1 MNSKPK
7 IDQEDFE
14 WTAAELKA
22 AKKFADLPKSLQTK
36 LASRKPRGTQVLPTK
51 ISTTIRLSSEVIDS
65 FKATGAGWQTR
76 IDLALKEWLK
86 EHELASWKAWL
97 ILLSVAEP
105 FKGYATY
112 AWGSW
117 PHWVGLDALDR
128 QGCHYRLGDEHH
140 QNVYPNTSCLSH
152 QRAHSHL

>member
-1 MNSKPK
+1 MHSKPK

-36 LASRKPRGTQVLPTK
+36 LASRKPRGAQVSPTK

-86 EHELASWKAWL
+86 EHELAWKHDAMIESSGRL
-97 ILLSVAEP
+97 AI
-105 FKGYATY
+105 KDCATY
-112 AWGSW
+112 
-117 PHWVGLDALDR
+117 V
-128 QGCHYRLGDEHH
+128 
-140 QNVYPNTSCLSH
+140 
-152 QRAHSHL
+152 